1 MSVLTYTVNM
11 QEFQNRID
19 LVEQGRN
26 QLSTWVARRDMG
38 KLLGNCETLL
48 KKLSQESVNC
58 RRFHKETLRYK
69 ELAAELDT
77 LLSHCEQHLTF
88 AALLSS

>member
-1 MSVLTYTVNM
+1 M

-77 LLSHCEQHLTF
+77 LLYF
-88 AALLSS
+88 PIVSSI